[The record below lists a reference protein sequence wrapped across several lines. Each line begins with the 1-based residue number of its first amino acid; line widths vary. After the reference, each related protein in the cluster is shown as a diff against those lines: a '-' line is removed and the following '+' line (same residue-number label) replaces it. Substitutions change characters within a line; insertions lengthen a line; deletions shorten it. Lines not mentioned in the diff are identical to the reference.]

1 MTASRLYDALPS
13 ISSHHFY
20 LTSLAKPMHY
30 PKEVYMKLPFMAKK
44 PNIEP
49 EDLKSLEKIAVNKE
63 WYEKS
68 SSTSFVNLPLAS
80 RIFEKLAG
88 DSPVS
93 IFGLY
98 ANHSEQYQKL
108 WGKCSFAYPG
118 EYYARAWVMKLT
130 DSENVILF
138 SSKGGGSSFE
148 VTGAGCDQ
156 WPPTLSDEAEKK
168 LVGIL
173 LAINNEMGA
182 EIRKK
187 YENDFPS
194 P

>member
-1 MTASRLYDALPS
+1 
-13 ISSHHFY
+13 
-20 LTSLAKPMHY
+20 MHC
-30 PKEVYMKLPFMAKK
+30 PQEVYMKLPFIAKT
-44 PNIEP
+44 PSIEP
-49 EDLKSLEKIAVNKE
+49 EDLKSLEKIAVNKG

-68 SSTSFVNLPLAS
+68 SSTRFANFKLAS
-80 RIFEKLAG
+80 KIFEKLAG
-88 DSPVS
+88 ESPVS

-98 ANHSEQYQKL
+98 ANHSKQYQEL
-108 WGKCSFAYPG
+108 LGKCSFVYPG

-148 VTGAGCDQ
+148 VTGPGCNK
-156 WPPTLSDEAEKK
+156 WPPVLSGKAEKK

-187 YENDFPS
+187 YENDSPS